1 MVVTGVATTLSSK
14 CTKKKKGKVSFPYN
28 KTTSPMVGTESFF
41 HAIRVYFCPSVGD
54 EAQF

>member
-41 HAIRVYFCPSVGD
+41 HAFRVYFCPSVGD